1 MKQFVGLR
9 AKFSF
14 TQYDG
19 DDCSEDKKAKDIK
32 KFYHKKAP
40 TFEDSENS
48 LEEAQ
53 VENKINH
60 LERNNIGVDSLTDF
74 MKKNKIDQ

>member
-19 DDCSEDKKAKDIK
+19 DDCSKDKKAKDIK
-32 KFYHKKAP
+32 KFYH
-40 TFEDSENS
+40 
-48 LEEAQ
+48 
-53 VENKINH
+53 
-60 LERNNIGVDSLTDF
+60 
-74 MKKNKIDQ
+74 

>member
-1 MKQFVGLR
+1 MMGMIAVKIKKQ
-9 AKFSF
+9 K
-14 TQYDG
+14 T
-19 DDCSEDKKAKDIK
+19 K

-60 LERNNIGVDSLTDF
+60 LERNNIGVDSLTEF